1 MKKEFNADTCTVEE
15 GVINCLEYEI
25 ENNAETDK
33 DKERIA
39 KSISDAVRDGH
50 INSGDAK
57 KLLKK
62 LGVEPPKDDAETF
75 NAADAKAWEETL
87 RGKYEELRS
96 AALKIKALKD
106 ELKDARKVYSQIQD
120 EINAEAGQGSKD
132 FKARERTLF
141 DGVEE

>member
-1 MKKEFNADTCTVEE
+1 MKKENAAVEAALSAGIVESFKIDIAEVQNDMERQGVAYSISKAREE
-15 GVINCLEYEI
+15 GHISEKQE
-25 ENNAETDK
+25 
-33 DKERIA
+33 KE
-39 KSISDAVRDGH
+39 
-50 INSGDAK
+50 
-57 KLLKK
+57 LLAM
-62 LGVEPPKDDAETF
+62 LGVEPPKDAETF

>member
-15 GVINCLEYEI
+15 GIINCLEYEI

-39 KSISDAVRDGH
+39 KSISDAVKDGH
-50 INSGDAK
+50 INAADAK

-62 LGVEPPKDDAETF
+62 LGVEPPKDAETF
-75 NAADAKAWEETL
+75 NVADAKAWEETL

-106 ELKDARKVYSQIQD
+106 DLKDARKVYSQIQD

>member
-1 MKKEFNADTCTVEE
+1 MKKENAAVEAAVSAGIVESFKIDIAEVQNDMERQGVAYSISKAREE
-15 GVINCLEYEI
+15 GHISEKQE
-25 ENNAETDK
+25 
-33 DKERIA
+33 KE
-39 KSISDAVRDGH
+39 
-50 INSGDAK
+50 
-57 KLLKK
+57 LLAM
-62 LGVEPPKDDAETF
+62 LGVEPPKDAETF

>member
-1 MKKEFNADTCTVEE
+1 MKKENAAVEAALSAGIVESFKIDIAEVQNDMERQGVAYSISKAREE
-15 GVINCLEYEI
+15 GHITEKQE
-25 ENNAETDK
+25 
-33 DKERIA
+33 KE
-39 KSISDAVRDGH
+39 
-50 INSGDAK
+50 
-57 KLLKK
+57 LLAM
-62 LGVEPPKDDAETF
+62 LGVEPPKDAETF

>member
-1 MKKEFNADTCTVEE
+1 MKKENAAVEAALSAGIVESFKIDIAEVQNDMERQGVAYSISKAREE
-15 GVINCLEYEI
+15 GHISEKQE
-25 ENNAETDK
+25 
-33 DKERIA
+33 KE
-39 KSISDAVRDGH
+39 
-50 INSGDAK
+50 
-57 KLLKK
+57 LLAM
-62 LGVEPPKDDAETF
+62 LGVEAPKDDAETF

>member
-1 MKKEFNADTCTVEE
+1 MKKENAAIEAAVSAGIVESFKIDIAEVQNDMERQGVAYSISKAREE
-15 GVINCLEYEI
+15 GHISEKQE
-25 ENNAETDK
+25 
-33 DKERIA
+33 KE
-39 KSISDAVRDGH
+39 
-50 INSGDAK
+50 
-57 KLLKK
+57 LLAM
-62 LGVEPPKDDAETF
+62 LGVEPPKDAETF

>member
-1 MKKEFNADTCTVEE
+1 MKKENAAVEAAVSAGIVESFKIDIAEVQNDMERQGVAYSISKAREE
-15 GVINCLEYEI
+15 GHLSEKQE
-25 ENNAETDK
+25 
-33 DKERIA
+33 KE
-39 KSISDAVRDGH
+39 
-50 INSGDAK
+50 
-57 KLLKK
+57 LLAM
-62 LGVEPPKDDAETF
+62 LGVEPPKDAETF

>member
-1 MKKEFNADTCTVEE
+1 MKKENAALSAGIVESFKIDIAEVQNDMERQGVAYSISKAREE
-15 GVINCLEYEI
+15 GHISEKQE
-25 ENNAETDK
+25 
-33 DKERIA
+33 KE
-39 KSISDAVRDGH
+39 
-50 INSGDAK
+50 
-57 KLLKK
+57 LLAM
-62 LGVEPPKDDAETF
+62 LGVEPPKDAETF

>member
-1 MKKEFNADTCTVEE
+1 MKKENAAVEAAVSAGIVESFKIDIAEVQNDMERQGVAYSISKAREE
-15 GVINCLEYEI
+15 GHITEKQE
-25 ENNAETDK
+25 
-33 DKERIA
+33 KE
-39 KSISDAVRDGH
+39 
-50 INSGDAK
+50 
-57 KLLKK
+57 LLAM
-62 LGVEPPKDDAETF
+62 LGVEPPKDAETF
-75 NAADAKAWEETL
+75 NVADAKAWEETL

>member
-1 MKKEFNADTCTVEE
+1 MKKENAAVEAALSAGIVE
-15 GVINCLEYEI
+15 SFKIDIAEVQNDMERQGVAY
-25 ENNAETDK
+25 
-33 DKERIA
+33 
-39 KSISDAVRDGH
+39 SISKAREERR
-50 INSGDAK
+50 ISEK
-57 KLLKK
+57 QEKELLVM
-62 LGVEPPKDDAETF
+62 LGVEPPKDAETF

>member
-1 MKKEFNADTCTVEE
+1 MNKENAAVEAAVSAGIVESFKIDIAEVQNDMERQGVAYSISKAREE
-15 GVINCLEYEI
+15 GHISEKQE
-25 ENNAETDK
+25 
-33 DKERIA
+33 KE
-39 KSISDAVRDGH
+39 
-50 INSGDAK
+50 
-57 KLLKK
+57 LLAM
-62 LGVEPPKDDAETF
+62 LGVEPPKDAETF